1 MRDRSTRRL
10 YLLSLTRRI
19 TRMYLPFALLLA
31 ALTLPIGSAFAAI
44 HGAIYTTDKTGTVV
58 NQNIYPTSTDVY
70 LSGGPQNMN
79 AAGLADGTY
88 YFQVTDPSGKVLLST
103 DNASCRQLVV
113 SGGRVTG
120 ASPASGACEHAD
132 GTFNPA
138 NGATPVQVA
147 PFAQTPNP
155 GDEFKAWVIAQTSST
170 SISTSDP
177 KVIIFKKSESKTD
190 NFKTQ
195 VAAVPVGSCQPSSSL
210 SVLVSGTNVTSYV
223 PKGNWSAKSAITGV
237 SVVNVEGSSI
247 IPTAITTANAV
258 NSCAS
263 NSVTGMTVC
272 TANNTDVYLL
282 SGTTL
287 GSTRTSGGSG
297 QIFFSGG
304 VCTNCGVAMD
314 AIHNKAVIGLSIATA
329 PGFQFLDLGTSTFE
343 TAVASPAGEISE
355 DPLIDPIHNLLLS
368 PSESNNYEIADVAT
382 TPPSLTPLTSFF
394 ENPGIPSGGELDS
407 AGEDCSTEIV
417 LAGIEL
423 PEPAIV
429 LAGPEFPEPS
439 SVFIAD
445 LSQATL
451 TAGSPGTWSAV
462 GASQV
467 QSLSES
473 FLNFGATSIAV
484 AQGTH
489 TGMLSGEF
497 SGNAITA
504 IALPTTSG
512 SGTPAISDWMTC
524 NIPTDPSG
532 AVWNTGD
539 DPHTLT
545 AYQSP
550 SGSDAIGLLANGGLG
565 TPVTFL
571 ARVDLTQMLNA
582 TTVPRTVGGHGCASG
597 TLPATVVSFIAVP

>member
-1 MRDRSTRRL
+1 MRDRLTGTL
-10 YLLSLTRRI
+10 NLLSPMRRVRRI
-19 TRMYLPFALLLA
+19 CLPFALLLA
-31 ALTLPIGSAFAAI
+31 VMTLPIGSAYAAI

-58 NQNIYPTSTDVY
+58 NQNIYPTGTDVY

-79 AAGLADGTY
+79 AAGLTDGTY

-113 SGGRVTG
+113 TGGRVTG
-120 ASPASGACEHAD
+120 ASPAAGACAHAD

-138 NGATPVQVA
+138 NGATPVQLA
-147 PFAQTPNP
+147 PFTQTPNA
-155 GDEFKAWVIAQTSST
+155 GDEFKAWLIAQTSST
-170 SISTSDP
+170 SISTTDP
-177 KVIIFKKSESKTD
+177 TIIIFEKSDSKTD

-195 VAAVPVGSCQPSSSL
+195 VAVPVGSCQPSSSL
-210 SVLVSGTNVTSYV
+210 SVLVSGANVTSYV
-223 PKGNWSAKSAITGV
+223 PKGNWSAKSAVTGV

-247 IPTAITTANAV
+247 VPTLIPTANAV

-263 NSVTGMTVC
+263 NSATGTTVC

-287 GSTRTSGGSG
+287 GSTLTSGGSG
-297 QIFFSGG
+297 VILFSGG
-304 VCTNCGVAMD
+304 VCTNCSVAMD
-314 AIHNKAVIGLSIATA
+314 AVHNKAVLGLSIAA
-329 PGFQFLDLGTSTFE
+329 AAGFQFLDLGTSTFE
-343 TAVASPAGEISE
+343 TAVASPAGAISE
-355 DPLIDPIHNLLLS
+355 DPLIDPIHNFLLS
-368 PSESNNYEIADVAT
+368 PSELNDYEIASVAA

-394 ENPGIPSGGELDS
+394 ENPGIPAGGSGGELDS
-407 AGEDCSTEIV
+407 AGEDCSTEIA
-417 LAGIEL
+417 LAPVEFS
-423 PEPAIV
+423 
-429 LAGPEFPEPS
+429 GPS
-439 SVFIAD
+439 NVFIAD
-445 LSQATL
+445 LTQATF
-451 TAGSPGTWSAV
+451 TAGAPGTWMDPV
-462 GASQV
+462 GSQV
-467 QSLSES
+467 QTLSES
-473 FLNFGATSIAV
+473 FLTFGASGIAV

-489 TGMLSGEF
+489 TGILSGEF

-512 SGTPAISDWMTC
+512 IGTPAISDWVTC

-550 SGSDAIGLLANGGLG
+550 SSIDAIGLLANGGVG

-571 ARVDLTQMLNA
+571 ARVDLTQMLNP
-582 TTVPRTVGGHGCASG
+582 TIVPRTVGGHGCSAG
-597 TLPATVVSFIAVP
+597 TLPPAVVSFVAVP